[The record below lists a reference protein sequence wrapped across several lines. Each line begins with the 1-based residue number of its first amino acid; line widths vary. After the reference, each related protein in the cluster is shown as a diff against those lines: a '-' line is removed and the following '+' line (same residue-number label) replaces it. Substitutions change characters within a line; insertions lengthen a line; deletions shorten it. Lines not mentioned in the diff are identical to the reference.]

1 MPLLRHL
8 TLPRSPKF
16 RRPHNLVYADREQ
29 PPANAFVGLTI
40 QHVATVLAFIAYT
53 LAMAEMGQLDAKS
66 TQYIISGTLL
76 GMAIATILQ
85 AWGGRLG
92 SGLLIIAQPD
102 PLLVITGGVAVAH
115 YGVSGLVVIGLLHG
129 TVAMCAGVLMPKL
142 RAILTPTI
150 AGIIVCMAGVA
161 LIVPGLERMTGLGD
175 ASSIDMTAVGIATLT
190 LVVIISMS
198 VWGSNHAKLFALLAG
213 IGIGIVAS
221 IGLGEVADTSIVSDT
236 AWVGVPQMPS
246 FNLDIDIGVLLAF
259 AVLALMTQ
267 LDSFGSAVLMHKMN
281 DADWRRP
288 NMQLVGGAMRANG
301 LGTLAAA
308 SFGAQPLATSSANIA
323 LCHISRTTS
332 RYIGITTG
340 LCLGLFA
347 FIPKIAIAL
356 TMIPTPVIGA
366 VTTYAAAYLMVSG
379 LELITSRAMDARAIF
394 VVGLSLTAGIGV
406 MLLPTLTQAASPG
419 INMIVSDGIVM
430 AGLTAIFLNLIFR
443 MGTSQKNAI
452 TIKPELELPIYQQ
465 VINFIE
471 QQGAHWGARRD
482 VITRAA
488 SASLEAIE
496 TLQSLPGHAPTQIQG
511 TFDEFNFDVWIWH
524 LGEPLDAK
532 MERTSQAGPSLDLDL
547 DEDAYLE
554 ALDRALESASGRLVS
569 RLADKT
575 TYGRQGEQ
583 SWIKL
588 HFDH

>member
-8 TLPRSPKF
+8 NMPPSPKF

-29 PPANAFVGLTI
+29 PPANAVVGLTI
-40 QHVATVLAFIAYT
+40 QHVATILAFIAYT
-53 LAMAEMGQLDAKS
+53 LAMAEMGKLDAKA
-66 TQYIISGTLL
+66 TQHIISGTLL
-76 GMAIATILQ
+76 GMAIATMLQ

-102 PLLVITGGVAVAH
+102 PLLVVTGGLAVAH
-115 YGVSGLVVIGLLHG
+115 FGVSGLVVIGLLHG
-129 TVAMCAGVLMPKL
+129 VVAICAGILMPKL
-142 RAILTPTI
+142 RTILTPTI
-150 AGIIVCMAGVA
+150 SGIIVCMAGVA
-161 LIVPGLERMTGLGD
+161 LIGPGLERMTGLGN
-175 ASSIDMTAVGIATLT
+175 ANTIDMTAVSIASLT
-190 LVVIISMS
+190 LVVIVSMS
-198 VWGSNHAKLFALLAG
+198 VWGSSHAKLFALLAG
-213 IGIGIVAS
+213 IGMGIMAS
-221 IGLGEVADTSIVSDT
+221 IALGEVADTSLVSDT
-236 AWVGVPQMPS
+236 PWIGIPQMPPL
-246 FNLDIDIGVLLAF
+246 NLDMGIGILLAF

-308 SFGAQPLATSSANIA
+308 PFGAQPLATSSANIA
-323 LCHISRTTS
+323 LCHISRTTA
-332 RYIGITTG
+332 RPIGLATG

-379 LELITSRAMDARAIF
+379 IELITSRAMDARAIF

-406 MLLPTLTQAASPG
+406 MLLPTLTQAASPA

-430 AGLTAIFLNLIFR
+430 AGLTAIFLNLVFR

-452 TIKPELELPIYQQ
+452 TIQPELELPVYQQ

-488 SASLEAIE
+488 SASLEAVE
-496 TLQSLPGHAPTQIQG
+496 ALHSLPGHALTQIQG
-511 TFDEFNFDVWIWH
+511 TFDEFNFDIWLWH
-524 LGEPLDAK
+524 LGEPLGDKVEQTTQPA
-532 MERTSQAGPSLDLDL
+532 MSLDLDL

-554 ALDRALESASGRLVS
+554 ALDKALESASGRLVS

-575 TYGRQGEQ
+575 TYGQQGEQ
-583 SWIKL
+583 SWIRL